1 MIAHVAASDEDRGRV
16 VLQVRTGR
24 PHPVALEAAVR
35 IARAFG
41 SGVEALFIEDEQLF
55 DCAAYGFLRELSFS
69 GRRRGAVS
77 PDGMAHD
84 LRLAAQG
91 AHRQVELL
99 ANGADVPLQ
108 VRVMRDEPLRALSI
122 ACAESGPWNVVAF
135 AEPFDNRTGGL
146 LKQMLQEIAGTT
158 GVVMAGPKARRT
170 VGPIVMAVEDVQQ
183 LSAMLMVAD
192 RLAALDSAEIVLLL
206 IAPDE
211 ERLAWMEGE
220 ARLAMED
227 REGVHI
233 RCAELAR
240 GEAAAV
246 AETLRR
252 LRAGFVICQFGGLV
266 VPEEGN
272 LAALTSVLECPLF
285 LLR

>member
-1 MIAHVAASDEDRGRV
+1 
-16 VLQVRTGR
+16 
-24 PHPVALEAAVR
+24 
-35 IARAFG
+35 
-41 SGVEALFIEDEQLF
+41 
-55 DCAAYGFLRELSFS
+55 
-69 GRRRGAVS
+69 
-77 PDGMAHD
+77 
-84 LRLAAQG
+84 
-91 AHRQVELL
+91 
-99 ANGADVPLQ
+99 
-108 VRVMRDEPLRALSI
+108 
-122 ACAESGPWNVVAF
+122 
-135 AEPFDNRTGGL
+135 
-146 LKQMLQEIAGTT
+146 MLQEIAGTT

-170 VGPIVMAVEDVQQ
+170 VGPIVVAIEDVQQ

-192 RLAALDSAEIVLLL
+192 RLAALDTAEIVLLL

-233 RCAELAR
+233 RCADLAR
-240 GEAAAV
+240 GEAAVV

-252 LRAGFVICQFGGLV
+252 VRAGFVICQFGGLV

-285 LLR
+285 LVR